1 MHGQRTFDLRQT
13 QPTRTIDGRT
23 VTHKGSGMQRYKNR
37 SGDSGVV
44 AYDIDAGQIIVQ
56 FRNGER
62 YLYTEDSA
70 GAANIARMQALAQSG
85 HGLSSFISQHVHDR
99 YARKINSRKL
109 Q

>member
-1 MHGQRTFDLRQT
+1 
-13 QPTRTIDGRT
+13 
-23 VTHKGSGMQRYKNR
+23 MQRYQNR

-44 AYDIDAGQIIVQ
+44 AYDIDAGQIIVE

-70 GAANIARMQALAQSG
+70 GAANVAQMQALAKAG

-99 YARKINSRKL
+99 YARKIKWGKP
-109 Q
+109 